1 MGQFRVRIYQGG
13 VWDRQEPRRLQ
24 AATPLEAAEK
34 ACGERLVGTG
44 PLGKL
49 RAETWPADKPEEKS
63 AFFSP

>member
-1 MGQFRVRIYQGG
+1 MAEFRVRIYERG
-13 VWDRQEPRRLQ
+13 VWDRQEPKRLH

-34 ACGERLVGTG
+34 ACGERLASAG

-49 RAETWPADKPEEKS
+49 RAETWPADRPQEKA